1 MIISPCDEILTTAA
15 SIVSYNQPADRY
27 LLSIDISTRW
37 HFTLQPWGWVVS
49 VGEPQEILPGTGVK
63 PLHISSYYPSIY
75 LSIIII
81 FIIIICLP
89 TV

>member
-37 HFTLQPWGWVVS
+37 HFS
-49 VGEPQEILPGTGVK
+49 HEVGLSAWANHRKFYRGQE
-63 PLHISSYYPSIY
+63 
-75 LSIIII
+75 
-81 FIIIICLP
+81 
-89 TV
+89 